1 MNKKNITKY
10 LTFFTFYF
18 LAKVKKYFQC
28 LVKIR
33 YPAGYPV
40 SGHHR
45 ISGSGNSFAGLSGI
59 RPKIHI
65 RPNPNRNH
73 PLWGE
78 IWRNLAKSGEIG

>member
-59 RPKIHI
+59 RYPAK
-65 RPNPNRNH
+65 NPH
-73 PLWGE
+73 P
-78 IWRNLAKSGEIG
+78 AQP